1 MGLYFSFPSSS
12 GSLRFE
18 IVYFERFLRKAWR
31 SFLTLRAGL
40 TVWVKKSKVHASL
53 LIKPGIPCNYS
64 RGTMNMGSFS
74 RILLA
79 IMCLFD
85 RFSSSWGFEVQYSSN
100 SNSVPSL
107 VCIDGGEIATRA
119 WTYLSTLLSFYVH
132 LGTLSSLIKCLPRL
146 LTPFTVYYL
155 SSSLVMF
162 KVSASALVLV
172 D

>member
-1 MGLYFSFPSSS
+1 MAIPDNLSSALAILDLEAHCRS
-12 GSLRFE
+12 VHGIEIMYFE
-18 IVYFERFLRKAWR
+18 IVYFERFLRKACR

-85 RFSSSWGFEVQYSSN
+85 RFNSS
-100 SNSVPSL
+100 
-107 VCIDGGEIATRA
+107 
-119 WTYLSTLLSFYVH
+119 
-132 LGTLSSLIKCLPRL
+132 
-146 LTPFTVYYL
+146 
-155 SSSLVMF
+155 
-162 KVSASALVLV
+162 
-172 D
+172 